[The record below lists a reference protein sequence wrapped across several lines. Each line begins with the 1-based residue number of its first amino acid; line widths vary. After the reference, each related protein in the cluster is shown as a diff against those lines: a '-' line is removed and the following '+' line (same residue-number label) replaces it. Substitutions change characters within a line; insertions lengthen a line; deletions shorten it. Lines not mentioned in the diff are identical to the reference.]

1 MRMLREEDLVEIG
14 QTGKTYGREGAL
26 KLRVEEF
33 YLPYLLQTRFAFV
46 KLDGGFVPYAIEWVE
61 LTEPPRLK
69 LAIFNSPEEALRLV
83 ARPLALLRKDVPLTA
98 LPSAGLRYGFLKDF
112 ELHGK
117 REGTIGLIAE
127 VRKYPRQEM
136 AVLLRGK
143 DREELLIPL
152 HEQLIVEIDK
162 PNRKV
167 LMDLPE
173 GLVGELTVDG

>member
-1 MRMLREEDLVEIG
+1 MLSEKDLLEIG
-14 QTGKTYGREGAL
+14 QIGKTYGREGAVKL
-26 KLRVEEF
+26 KVEEC
-33 YLPYLLQTRFAFV
+33 YLPYLLQARFAFV
-46 KLDGGFVPYAIEWVE
+46 ELDGGFVPYAMEWVE

-69 LAIFNSPEEALRLV
+69 LAAFNSPEEALSLV
-83 ARPLALLRKDVPLTA
+83 AHPLALLRQDVPLAA
-98 LPSAGLRYGFLKDF
+98 LPGSTLRYGFLKDF

-136 AVLLRGK
+136 AVIQRAAGK
-143 DREELLIPL
+143 DALLIPL

-162 PNRKV
+162 SARRV

-173 GLVGELTVDG
+173 GILEV